1 MTQDTRFFGHPAGL
15 STLFFTELWERFGYY
30 GMRALLVLFMTASA
44 SAGGMGLSTTTAYA
58 IYGLYTASVYGFSLP
73 GGWIADRI
81 LGQRGAVMYGGL
93 FIALGYLMLA
103 VPSQSV
109 FYLGLP
115 VIVLGTGLL
124 KPNIST
130 IVGQIYPAGD
140 PRRDAGFSIFYM
152 GINIGATVSPLI
164 CGYVGERINWHYGFG
179 LACVGMLFGVLT
191 FWMGRHRL
199 GEAGKHPVTPPTPQE
214 GLKWQRQFRVSL
226 LGLVGGAAL
235 LAGLHFSGTVILTAE
250 RLVDSAGILLVI
262 ITLGLFGWMF
272 FGGDWTPEERKRLM
286 VIIVLFC
293 GSALYWAAFE
303 QAGSSFSVFAKHNT
317 DLSLLGFEFPA
328 SWFQSLNAGF
338 IICFAAAFA
347 WLWVRM
353 GDRQPSSV
361 MKFALSLFFATG
373 TFVVMMAA
381 AHRAGADGRVSPMW
395 LVITYLLQTFGELLL
410 SPVGL
415 SAMTK
420 LAPERVAGLMMGVWF
435 LSLSMGNYLAG
446 KMASIYG
453 ALPPF
458 DLFRTLGIIMVVAA
472 VILAVIAR
480 PVSRL
485 TGDVK

>member
-1 MTQDTRFFGHPAGL
+1 MNQDTRFFGHPAGL

-81 LGQRGAVMYGGL
+81 LGQRGAVFYGGL
-93 FIALGYLMLA
+93 LISAGYLMLA
-103 VPSQSV
+103 VPNQTV

-115 VIVLGTGLL
+115 VIVMGTGLL

-130 IVGQIYPAGD
+130 IVGQIYRPGD
-140 PRRDAGFSIFYM
+140 ARRDAGFSIFYM

-179 LACVGMLFGVLT
+179 LAGIGMLVGVLT
-191 FWMGRHRL
+191 FSLGSKRL
-199 GEAGKHPVTPPTPQE
+199 GEAGKHPVKPPTPEIGAQW
-214 GLKWQRQFRVSL
+214 KRQFRLSA
-226 LGLVGGAAL
+226 LGLGAVSVL
-235 LAGLHFSGTVILTAE
+235 LAGLQMSGVVSMTAE
-250 RLVDSAGILLVI
+250 GLVDTAGVVLVV

-286 VIIVLFC
+286 VIMVLFC

-303 QAGSSFSVFAKHNT
+303 QAGSSFSVFAKRNT
-317 DLSLLGFEFPA
+317 DLSLMGFEFPA

-373 TFVVMMAA
+373 TFVVMMGAA
-381 AHRAGADGRVSPMW
+381 SRAGADGRVSPMW
-395 LVITYLLQTFGELLL
+395 LVATYLLQTFGELLL

-458 DLFRTLGIIMVVAA
+458 DLFRTLGIIMLVAA
-472 VILAVIAR
+472 ILLALIAR

>member
-1 MTQDTRFFGHPAGL
+1 MNQDTRFFGHPAGL

-30 GMRALLVLFMTASA
+30 GMRALLVLFMTAAA
-44 SAGGMGLSTTTAYA
+44 SAGGMGLDTTKAYA

-81 LGQRGAVMYGGL
+81 LGQRRTVMYGGFL
-93 FIALGYLMLA
+93 IAAGYLMLA
-103 VPSQSV
+103 VPSESV

-115 VIVLGTGLL
+115 VIVFGTGML

-130 IVGQIYPAGD
+130 IVGQIYAVGD
-140 PRRDAGFSIFYM
+140 TRRDSGFSIFYM

-179 LACVGMLFGVLT
+179 LAGVGMLFGVLT

-199 GEAGKHPVTPPTPQE
+199 GDAGLHPVKPPTPEE
-214 GLKWQRQFRVSL
+214 GLKWHRQFRLSV
-226 LGLVGGAAL
+226 LGLVGAAAV
-235 LAGLHFSGTVILTAE
+235 LAGLHLSGIMELTAE
-250 RLVDSAGILLVI
+250 RLVDAAGVLLVV

-272 FGGDWTPEERKRLM
+272 FGGDWTAAERKRLIVIM
-286 VIIVLFC
+286 VFFC

-303 QAGSSFSVFAKHNT
+303 QAGSSFSVFAKRNT
-317 DLSLLGFEFPA
+317 DLTLFGFDFPA

-347 WLWVRM
+347 WLWLKM

-373 TFVVMMAA
+373 TFLVMMAA
-381 AHRAGADGRVSPMW
+381 AQRAGVDGRVSPLW
-395 LVITYLLQTFGELLL
+395 LVATYLLQTFGELLL

-453 ALPPF
+453 NLPPF
-458 DLFRTLGIIMVVAA
+458 ELFRTLGIIMVVAA
-472 VILAVIAR
+472 VILTVIAR
-480 PVSRL
+480 PVSKL